1 MKVVAICGSVGKDV
15 EELYDLGFDGIF
27 GTIPELVDQ
36 DELMKHTTANVT
48 RVAEAISRLL
58 K

>member
-27 GTIPELVDQ
+27 GSIPKLVDQ
-36 DELMKHTTANVT
+36 DELMKQTTANVI
-48 RVAEAISRLL
+48 RVTEAISRLL